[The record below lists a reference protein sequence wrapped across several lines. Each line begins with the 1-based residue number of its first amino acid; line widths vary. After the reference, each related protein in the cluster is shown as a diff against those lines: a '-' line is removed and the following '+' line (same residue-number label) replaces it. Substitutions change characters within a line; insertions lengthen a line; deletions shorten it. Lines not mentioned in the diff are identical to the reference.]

1 MPSGYTEGI
10 LSGTIND
17 LNDFIWMCARGFGA
31 FITQKDNIDEPPI
44 LKEKPNPYYKNKIK
58 QLLNEQQKYNEYTD
72 NDWQKEY
79 FKYIEDQLKDIDDNI
94 KEKIESKE
102 KYENILNQVKEWIPP
117 NENFHKLKSF
127 MINQIEESIDFD
139 CDTSF
144 WQERKNKISNLKLE
158 QYKRNVLNDI
168 NESLISNKEY
178 YDEEVQR
185 VKERNQWKQQLI
197 ESIGLPKIL
206 Q

>member
-72 NDWQKEY
+72 NDWQSTY
-79 FKYIEDQLKDIDDNI
+79 LKYIEDQLKDIDNNI

>member
-72 NDWQKEY
+72 DDWQNEY
-79 FKYIEDQLKDIDDNI
+79 LKYIEDQLKDIDNNI

>member
-1 MPSGYTEGI
+1 MPSGYTVGI
-10 LSGTIND
+10 QNGTINN
-17 LNDFIWMCARGFGA
+17 LNDFIWTCARGFGA
-31 FITQKDNIDEPPI
+31 FITQKDNIDEPPV
-44 LKEKPNPYYKNKIK
+44 LKEKPYPYYKNQVKK
-58 QLLNEQQKYNEYTD
+58 LLKKQQKYNEYTD
-72 NDWQKEY
+72 DDWQKEY
-79 FKYIEDQLKDIDDNI
+79 FKYIEDQLKDIDNNI

-117 NENFHKLKSF
+117 NENFHELKSF

-139 CDTSF
+139 CNTSF

-158 QYKRNVLNDI
+158 QYKRNILDDI
-168 NESLISNKEY
+168 NKSLISSKEY

>member
-72 NDWQKEY
+72 DDWQNEY
-79 FKYIEDQLKDIDDNI
+79 LKYIEDQLKDIDDNI

-139 CDTSF
+139 CNTSF

>member
-58 QLLNEQQKYNEYTD
+58 QLLKKQQKYNEYTD
-72 NDWQKEY
+72 DDWQNEY
-79 FKYIEDQLKDIDDNI
+79 LKYIEDQLKDIDDNI

>member
-72 NDWQKEY
+72 DDWQNEY
-79 FKYIEDQLKDIDDNI
+79 LKYIEDQLKDIDNNI

-168 NESLISNKEY
+168 NESLILNKEY

>member
-79 FKYIEDQLKDIDDNI
+79 FKYIEDQLKDIDNNI

-139 CDTSF
+139 CNTSF

>member
-72 NDWQKEY
+72 NDWQNEY
-79 FKYIEDQLKDIDDNI
+79 LKYIEDQLKDIDDNI

-139 CDTSF
+139 CNTSF

-168 NESLISNKEY
+168 NESLISNKKY

>member
-72 NDWQKEY
+72 NDWQSTY
-79 FKYIEDQLKDIDDNI
+79 LKYIEDQLKDIDNNI

-168 NESLISNKEY
+168 NESLILNKEY

>member
-139 CDTSF
+139 CNTSF

-168 NESLISNKEY
+168 NESLILNKEY

>member
-79 FKYIEDQLKDIDDNI
+79 FKYIEDQLKDIDNNI

-168 NESLISNKEY
+168 NESLISNKKY

>member
-17 LNDFIWMCARGFGA
+17 LNDFIWTCARGFGA

-72 NDWQKEY
+72 NDWQSTY
-79 FKYIEDQLKDIDDNI
+79 LKYIEDQLKDIDDNI

-117 NENFHKLKSF
+117 NENFHELKSF

-178 YDEEVQR
+178 YDKEVQR

>member
-72 NDWQKEY
+72 NDWQSTY
-79 FKYIEDQLKDIDDNI
+79 LKYIEDQLKDIDDNI

>member
-72 NDWQKEY
+72 NDWQNEY
-79 FKYIEDQLKDIDDNI
+79 LKYIEDQLKDIDDNI

>member
-79 FKYIEDQLKDIDDNI
+79 FKYIEDQLKDIDNNI

-168 NESLISNKEY
+168 NESLILNKEY

>member
-72 NDWQKEY
+72 DDWQNEY
-79 FKYIEDQLKDIDDNI
+79 LKYIEDQLKDIDDNI

-139 CDTSF
+139 CNTSF

-168 NESLISNKEY
+168 NESLILNKEY

>member
-58 QLLNEQQKYNEYTD
+58 QLLKKQQKYNEYTD
-72 NDWQKEY
+72 NDWQSTY
-79 FKYIEDQLKDIDDNI
+79 LKYIEDQLKDIDNNI

>member
-79 FKYIEDQLKDIDDNI
+79 FKYIEDQLKDIDNNI

-139 CDTSF
+139 CNTSF

-168 NESLISNKEY
+168 NESLISNKKY

>member
-79 FKYIEDQLKDIDDNI
+79 FKYIEDQLKDIDNNI

>member
-72 NDWQKEY
+72 DDWQNEY
-79 FKYIEDQLKDIDDNI
+79 LKYIEDQLKDIDDNI

>member
-72 NDWQKEY
+72 DDWQNEY
-79 FKYIEDQLKDIDDNI
+79 LKYIEDQLKDIDDNI

-168 NESLISNKEY
+168 NESLILNKEY